1 MLVSY
6 GYTWGVTVRLAGLL
20 MRFARWRARV
30 ATWTRGRSPPVTA
43 ADAAGE
49 TPSPQEV
56 RSCLDRIVA
65 SDGIRTSPQLV
76 AFLGFVVEAVLRD
89 ESRLIKG
96 YTIAVEA
103 LGRPKSFDPQAD
115 SIVRV
120 VAGRLRR
127 ALKEYYAGAGADDAV
142 IIELPLGGYVPSFR
156 RRAVT
161 VLPAAAEPASPA
173 AGAAL
178 NGLPWRRRAM
188 LGAAAGAAI
197 GIFIVGGVGLVASGA
212 TRLGIARPPA
222 SNAAPQ
228 TSHAGRV
235 GPVVYIQPFEPL
247 GTSAATPFGPERLR
261 GKLAD
266 AMARFDG
273 INVVTD
279 LTPPAGRDDPTDW
292 SEYRFTGSAEYHED
306 GATTLS
312 FRLVDAGDGTVVWS
326 RLFARLPAPGDPG
339 AAEDAVVRDVAA
351 AIAEPFGVIW
361 GRELAAHASRDPR
374 RACMIATIE
383 AWRRFNPAQHEHVR
397 QCLEKIIADDPTYAT
412 ADTGLALVYLR
423 DFYLDR
429 VLPGRPPP
437 LDLALQTAQRAVEL
451 KPYSARANEVL
462 FVIRFTRGD
471 MDLAFA
477 IADRAVAL
485 NPYDSNILGE
495 YGARL
500 IAVGQV
506 ERGTAMLNE
515 AAAHSLV
522 RPEWFDFHLFLAAYL
537 AGDFAAATRCAAVIA
552 NNNSLF
558 GLLAGALVAKIAGD
572 PDKARRAID
581 RLVALNPGW
590 RTGPE
595 RQLAKFFPAANVRD
609 RLLHDLEAVGLGAT
623 N

>member
-1 MLVSY
+1 
-6 GYTWGVTVRLAGLL
+6 LAGLPAW
-20 MRFARWRARV
+20 FARWRARI
-30 ATWTRGRSPPVTA
+30 APWTRGRTAPVTA
-43 ADAAGE
+43 ADPAAE
-49 TPSPQEV
+49 SPSPQDV
-56 RSCLDRIVA
+56 RRCLDRIVA
-65 SDGIRTSPQLV
+65 SDGIRSSPQLV

-96 YTIAVEA
+96 YSIAVEA
-103 LGRPKSFDPQAD
+103 LGRPQSFDPQAD

-127 ALKEYYAGAGADDAV
+127 ALKDYYAGDGADDAV

-161 VLPAAAEPASPA
+161 AAPPAAEPAGA
-173 AGAAL
+173 TAGVAL
-178 NGLPWRRRAM
+178 NRLLGRRRAM
-188 LGAAAGAAI
+188 LGVAAGAVI
-197 GIFIVGGVGLVASGA
+197 GILIAGSVGLVASGA
-212 TRLGIARPPA
+212 TRLGIAMPPA
-222 SNAAPQ
+222 SVGNAAPQ
-228 TSHAGRV
+228 TSHASRV

-247 GTSAATPFGPERLR
+247 GKPAATPFGPARLR

-279 LTPPAGRDDPTDW
+279 LTPPAGRDDPTEW

-306 GATTLS
+306 GTTTLS

-339 AAEDAVVRDVAA
+339 AAEDAVVREVAA

-374 RACMIATIE
+374 RACMIAAIE

-397 QCLEKIIADDPTYAT
+397 QCLEKIVADDPTYAT
-412 ADTGLALVYLR
+412 GYTALALIYLR

-429 VLPGRPPP
+429 GLPGKPPP

-471 MDLAFA
+471 TDLAFA
-477 IADRAVAL
+477 IADRALAL

-506 ERGTAMLNE
+506 GRGTAMLNE

-537 AGDFAAATRCAAVIA
+537 AGDFAAATRCASVIA

-558 GLLAGALVAKIAGD
+558 GLLAAALVAKMAGE
-572 PDKARRAID
+572 PDTARHAID

-590 RTGPE
+590 RTGPD
-595 RQLAKFFPAANVRD
+595 RQLAKFFPAADVRD